1 MTRIRTTTDFGG
13 FCQGVTR
20 SSAGQNSAWR
30 GDFRQEKGPGDYP
43 SPSFWW
49 RRRELNPRP
58 QYLDHRIYMRSLS
71 IGFNRAT
78 LRQTG

>member
-1 MTRIRTTTDFGG
+1 MVMVAAKVDGKNCGRNLLSQQKNKAPKY
-13 FCQGVTR
+13 QGLYY
-20 SSAGQNSAWR
+20 GH
-30 GDFRQEKGPGDYP
+30 
-43 SPSFWW
+43 WW